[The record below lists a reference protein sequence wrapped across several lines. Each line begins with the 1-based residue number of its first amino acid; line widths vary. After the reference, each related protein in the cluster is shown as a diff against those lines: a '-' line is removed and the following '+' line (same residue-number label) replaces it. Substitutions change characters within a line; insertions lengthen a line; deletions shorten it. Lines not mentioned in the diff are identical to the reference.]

1 MNSLSHFNKLG
12 DKLPDPFDW
21 TTKFLLHLFI
31 QKHLLYSYYVLGTIS
46 DTCTNEI
53 NQQIPALRNRV
64 YYPNLLSVSI
74 IHIYLTTALGFQFK
88 IGILPLLTSFFHH
101 CPHHLYLYFT
111 ENRMIILYLGLE
123 IWQKTIMLNWPKSL
137 FRFGQLNLSVMCWQ
151 KEGKLYVTLKLNR
164 TTCEILST
172 LLTAVEI
179 KLSIWVW
186 SSLICWKKLGH
197 PTCEFCNLGV
207 HFIFI
212 PVIVPVTWAT

>member
-1 MNSLSHFNKLG
+1 MPRPRLKAFSIKYCNILG

-88 IGILPLLTSFFHH
+88 IGILPLLTSFFYH

-111 ENRMIILYLGLE
+111 ENRMIILYLRLE

-151 KEGKLYVTLKLNR
+151 KEGKLYFM
-164 TTCEILST
+164 
-172 LLTAVEI
+172 LL
-179 KLSIWVW
+179 W
-186 SSLICWKKLGH
+186 S
-197 PTCEFCNLGV
+197 
-207 HFIFI
+207 
-212 PVIVPVTWAT
+212 